1 MKTTFTFVLMT
12 LMLAAAVYAQQPDCQ
27 QFHNGKFKQEVDGVF
42 IGTITRKGNRQ
53 VENYG
58 TGKVILDVKWISD
71 CEYQLKPIGGDK
83 EFRKRFE
90 GLKLEYVS
98 VKITRTEP
106 NGYYL
111 DASSPGAKK
120 HALIDRHFV
129 RAK

>member
-1 MKTTFTFVLMT
+1 M
-12 LMLAAAVYAQQPDCQ
+12 
-27 QFHNGKFKQEVDGVF
+27 
-42 IGTITRKGNRQ
+42 
-53 VENYG
+53 
-58 TGKVILDVKWISD
+58 ILDVKWISD

-83 EFRKRFE
+83 QFRKRFA

-120 HALIDRHFV
+120 DDVIDMHFV
-129 RAK
+129 RVK